1 MKYDIIAT
9 GSKGN
14 AVVFYDRVM
23 VDCGVSFSKL
33 APVYRN
39 LQLVLLTH
47 VHGDHFQ
54 DRTISRLAYER
65 PTLRFA
71 APEWLIGKLIACG
84 VQKRNIDVIEPEIWY
99 EYGAVMISAFSLHHD
114 VPNVG
119 YKIHFSSETKPETL
133 VYATDTSKLPDI
145 PNYDFYFVE
154 SNYLDA
160 EDLASRIEKKQAEGA
175 YCYEYRV
182 AENHMS
188 QEYVTDWLQRNGHS
202 KSRYV
207 FLHGHEE
214 RL

>member
-1 MKYDIIAT
+1 MKYQIIGT

-14 AVVFYDRVM
+14 AVVFNDRIM
-23 VDCGVSFSKL
+23 IDCGVSFSKL
-33 APVYRN
+33 TPVYRG

-47 VHGDHFQ
+47 IHGDHFQ
-54 DRTISRLAYER
+54 DRTISRLASER

-71 APEWLIGKLIACG
+71 APEWLIGKLILAG
-84 VQKRNIDVIEPEIWY
+84 VQKRNIDVIEPGIAY
-99 EYGAVMISAFSLHHD
+99 QYGSIHVCAFRLHHD

-119 YKIHFSSETKPETL
+119 YKIHFEINGKWETM
-133 VYATDTSKLPDI
+133 VYATDTSELPEI

-154 SNYLDA
+154 ANYIDA
-160 EDLASRIEKKQAEGA
+160 DDLAERIRRKQETGE

-188 QEYVTDWLQRNGHS
+188 QEYVTDWLSRNAHS
-202 KSRYV
+202 NSKYV

-214 RL
+214 PS